1 MQTFKY
7 VQPKSLS
14 DAAGISEKEGDAAVL
29 FAGGTD
35 VLGLIKNDI
44 ISPSEVINLKSIPG
58 LDKIK
63 PTSRLGLKI
72 GALTTVNEIAE
83 NPVIM
88 KKFAVLSEAA
98 REVASPQL
106 RNVGTI
112 GGNVCQRPRCWYYR
126 EEFDCI
132 RKGGDI
138 CYAIGGENKYHCVVG
153 GGPCYIVHPSDIAG
167 ALVALNAEFTITNG
181 KDLRNV
187 SADKFFVLPEQNS
200 LQENILK
207 PGEILTEI
215 FIPDFPFGANSR
227 YIKFTERNVWDFA
240 IVSVAAVVNKSGNKI
255 NSAKI
260 VFGGIAPIPWIDEDL
275 NSMLSGMELSDK
287 SIDTAAANTLMDAE
301 PMEKNEYKIP
311 LARNLVKKVLKDL
324 QGSS

>member
-44 ISPSEVINLKSIPG
+44 IFPSEVINLKSIPG
-58 LDKIK
+58 LNNIEYSDGE
-63 PTSRLGLKI
+63 GLTI
-72 GALTTVNEIAE
+72 GALTTITEIAE
-83 NPVIM
+83 HPVIM
-88 KKFAVLSEAA
+88 KKFTVLSEAA
-98 REVASPQL
+98 KEVASPQL

-112 GGNVCQRPRCWYYR
+112 GGNICQRPRCWYFR
-126 EEFDCI
+126 EDFDCI

-138 CYAIGGENKYHCVVG
+138 CYAIGAENKYHCVVG
-153 GGPCYIVHPSDIAG
+153 GGPCYIVHPSDIAV

-181 KDLRNV
+181 KDLINV
-187 SADKFFVLPEQNS
+187 SADKFFVLPQQNS

-215 FIPDFPFGANSR
+215 FIPELPPGTGSR

-240 IVSVAAVVNKSGNKI
+240 IVSVAATVNKSGNKI

-260 VFGGIAPIPWIDEDL
+260 VFGGVAPIPWIDENL
-275 NSMLSGMELSDK
+275 NSLLIGTELSDK
-287 SIDTAAANTLMDAE
+287 SIEAAAANTLEEAE

-324 QGSS
+324 QG

>member
-14 DAAGISEKEGDAAVL
+14 DAAGISQKDGDTAAL

-44 ISPSEVINLKSIPG
+44 ISPSIVINLKSIPG
-58 LDKIK
+58 LDKIEY
-63 PTSRLGLKI
+63 SDGAGLKI

-83 NPVIM
+83 HPDIM
-88 KKFAVLSEAA
+88 KKFTVLYEAA
-98 REVASPQL
+98 KEVASPQL

-112 GGNVCQRPRCWYYR
+112 GGNICQRPRCWYFR
-126 EEFDCI
+126 EDFDCI

-153 GGPCYIVHPSDIAG
+153 GGPCYIVHPSDIAV

-181 KDLRNV
+181 KDFNKV
-187 SADKFFVLPEQNS
+187 PANKFFVLPGQNS

-215 FIPDFPFGANSR
+215 FIPELPSSVGSS

-255 NSAKI
+255 NSGKI
-260 VFGGIAPIPWIDEDL
+260 VFGGVAPIPWIDEDL
-275 NSMLSGMELSDK
+275 NSMLNGMELSDK
-287 SIDTAAANTLMDAE
+287 SIEAAAGNMLMDAE
-301 PMEKNEYKIP
+301 PMEKNNYKIP
-311 LARNLVKKVLKDL
+311 LARNLVKKLLKDL
-324 QGSS
+324 RG

>member
-1 MQTFKY
+1 M
-7 VQPKSLS
+7 
-14 DAAGISEKEGDAAVL
+14 
-29 FAGGTD
+29 
-35 VLGLIKNDI
+35 
-44 ISPSEVINLKSIPG
+44 KSIPG
-58 LDKIK
+58 LNNIEYSDGA
-63 PTSRLGLKI
+63 GLKI

-83 NPVIM
+83 HPVIM
-88 KKFAVLSEAA
+88 KKFTVLSDAA
-98 REVASPQL
+98 EEVASPQL

-112 GGNVCQRPRCWYYR
+112 GGNICQRPRCWYFR

-138 CYAIGGENKYHCVVG
+138 CYAVGGENKYHCVVG
-153 GGPCYIVHPSDIAG
+153 GGPCYIVHPSDIAV
-167 ALVALNAEFTITNG
+167 ALVALNAGFTITNG
-181 KDLRNV
+181 KDIRKV

-207 PGEILTEI
+207 LGEILTEI
-215 FIPDFPFGANSR
+215 FIPELPSDASSR

-260 VFGGIAPIPWIDEDL
+260 VFGGVAPIPWIDEDL
-275 NSMLSGMELSDK
+275 NSMLNGMELSDK
-287 SIDTAAANTLMDAE
+287 SIEDAAANTLMDAE
-301 PMEKNEYKIP
+301 PMEKNKYKIP

-324 QGSS
+324 RG